1 MGIFGAIST
10 NSFWLILLVLF
21 LLVEAATVSITS
33 IWFAAGALAA
43 LICSLFGGQV
53 WLQIVFFFLVSIL
66 SLILTKPLVKKFI
79 NPAVVSTNFDRIIG
93 MDAVVTEEIDNLKA
107 QGAVLVD
114 GKVWTA
120 RSLDN
125 SVIAKD
131 SIVKACEIDGVKL
144 IVSKINNK

>member
-66 SLILTKPLVKKFI
+66 SLILTKPLVKKFV

-114 GKVWTA
+114 GKVH
-120 RSLDN
+120 R
-125 SVIAKD
+125 
-131 SIVKACEIDGVKL
+131 
-144 IVSKINNK
+144 KIFGQQRDCKRQYS

>member
-10 NSFWLILLVLF
+10 NSFLADFACTFACGSCNCFHHQYLVCSRC
-21 LLVEAATVSITS
+21 ACS
-33 IWFAAGALAA
+33 

-53 WLQIVFFFLVSIL
+53 WLQICLFFLVSIL
-66 SLILTKPLVKKFI
+66 SLILTKPLVKKFV